1 MATIVYDGMEGTG
14 NLFRG
19 MKFFLLQR
27 VPMRQRLIEWVK
39 VCSICAPN
47 CGHAYQ
53 HQSNGGEVCP
63 LEKQADIRIA
73 DHIRKDCPV
82 GSTSWTFIERSIR
95 NGKLEDIDDH
105 RAGPIAQNTR
115 PVGSKQATKSTR
127 TPFTAEDDRILMDW
141 VVKAERKGLAIKGN
155 EVYEQLEKKVYDKR
169 RPPDVRTDIT
179 IE

>member
-1 MATIVYDGMEGTG
+1 M
-14 NLFRG
+14 
-19 MKFFLLQR
+19 
-27 VPMRQRLIEWVK
+27 
-39 VCSICAPN
+39 
-47 CGHAYQ
+47 
-53 HQSNGGEVCP
+53 
-63 LEKQADIRIA
+63 
-73 DHIRKDCPV
+73 